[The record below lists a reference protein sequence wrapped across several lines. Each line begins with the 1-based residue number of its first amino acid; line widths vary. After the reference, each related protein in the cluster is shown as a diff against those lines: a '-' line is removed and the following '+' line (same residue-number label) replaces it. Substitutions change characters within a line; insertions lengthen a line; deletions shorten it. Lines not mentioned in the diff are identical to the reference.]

1 MTAIQ
6 IQNYGPTDQVVV
18 ADTQGP
24 TEVSEGHLL
33 VRVAA
38 ASINQIDTGIALG
51 YMAKDMP
58 LEFPI
63 TLGTDYSGIV
73 EKIGPGV
80 EGFSVGDLVIGQAGV
95 AMGGSGSFAE
105 YAVGPAVF
113 AAHAPKSLPLV
124 EAAALPLVGASALQ
138 AIESLRIIPGMTVLV
153 LGGGGAIGSLGVQLA
168 QAVGAKVIATAG
180 PADHE
185 DVLALGASEVHD
197 YADQSWWEDLPAVDV
212 ILDASPGLDPAPYYG
227 LLRSGG
233 TMLSLSSQHDE
244 ATASAAGVSAQT
256 QLSVPVTD
264 VLDQFVAAVDAGHV
278 ILRIG
283 MTLPLARAAEAF
295 AADETTP
302 GKTLLIVA
310 DLTER

>member
-6 IQNYGPTDQVVV
+6 IQKYGPTDQVIV
-18 ADTQGP
+18 ADSGGP
-24 TEVSEGHLL
+24 SQVGEGQLL
-33 VRVAA
+33 IRVAA
-38 ASINQIDTGIALG
+38 ASINPVDTGIALG
-51 YMAKDMP
+51 YMAEAMP
-58 LEFPI
+58 LDFPI

-73 EKIGPGV
+73 EKVGPGV
-80 EGFSVGDLVIGQAGV
+80 ESFSVGDLVIGQAGV
-95 AMGGSGSFAE
+95 ALGGSGTFAE

-113 AAHAPKSLPLV
+113 AAHAPKTLPLV
-124 EAAALPLVGASALQ
+124 EAATLPLVGASALQ

-168 QAVGAKVIATAG
+168 QAIGAKVIATAG
-180 PADHE
+180 AADHE
-185 DVLALGASEVHD
+185 DVLALGASEVYD
-197 YADQSWWEDLPAVDV
+197 YADSSWREGLSAVDV

-227 LLRSGG
+227 LLRPGG
-233 TMLSLSSQHDE
+233 TMVSLSTQHDE
-244 ATASAAGVSAQT
+244 AVAAAAGISAET
-256 QLSVPVTD
+256 QISVPVTE

-283 MTLPLARAAEAF
+283 TTLPLARAAEAF
-295 AADETTP
+295 AADKTTP